1 MSPVIA
7 PRTAA
12 AALAIAAV
20 ALTMS
25 TCVADGANAGEL
37 SLEQV
42 KRFDTNG
49 DDFVDSDKA
58 TVYARHIY
66 DQHNILA
73 DYDKNLNGQID
84 PDELVAINSD
94 LSKID
99 REPVSAEVRLRAA
112 EHVPIPLMAGPAS
125 IEAEVSEDVARAYL
139 REKRVDLGID
149 TEKPG
154 SDITSGAAI
163 TMANDLEG
171 HENIVSIEA
180 AAGYLFRKN
189 IPYPESYNPG
199 DLALTAVSFGPYI
212 EANGDV
218 NSAESRVAAGAM
230 AQAEVLGGGVFD
242 LQRYSVAPYYQTD
255 FRGRSSVY
263 GAAFSWQPYILD
275 WALGSIRSAGT
286 LDVTW
291 GLLFQG
297 DYRFVADAGETG
309 LKTDDDYAWLGAVL
323 STKIWPF
330 PDTFESRVF
339 AELEYSYFHDTLS
352 GADASLFQG
361 GVGLTLD
368 EKGNATLN
376 VEYTNGRDY
385 KTETDKNTIKTALKV
400 KF

>member
-1 MSPVIA
+1 MRQIRLTGSS
-7 PRTAA
+7 AA
-12 AALAIAAV
+12 VLVLLISALA
-20 ALTMS
+20 
-25 TCVADGANAGEL
+25 ANAAEL
-37 SLEQV
+37 SPEQA

-49 DDFVDSDKA
+49 DDFVDSEKA
-58 TVYARHIY
+58 TVYARHLY
-66 DQHNILA
+66 DEHNILA

-84 PDELVAINSD
+84 PDELVAVNRD
-94 LSKID
+94 LTNID

-112 EHVPIPLMAGPAS
+112 EHVPIPLMAAPAS
-125 IEAEVSEDVARAYL
+125 IEAEVSENVSRAYL

-163 TMANDLEG
+163 TMANDLDG
-171 HENIVSIEA
+171 HQNVVSIEA

-189 IPYPESYNPG
+189 LPYPEGYNPG

-218 NSAESRVAAGAM
+218 NSAESRVAAGIVG
-230 AQAEVLGGGVFD
+230 QAELLGGVFD
-242 LQRYSVAPYYQTD
+242 LQRYSIAPYYQTD
-255 FRGRSSVY
+255 FRGDSSVY
-263 GAAFSWQPYILD
+263 GAVFTWQPYVLD
-275 WALGSIRSAGT
+275 WGLGSIRSAGP

-291 GLLFQG
+291 GLSFHG
-297 DYRFVADAGETG
+297 DYRYVADAGGTG
-309 LKTDDDYAWLGAVL
+309 LKADDDYGWLGAVI

-330 PDTFESRVF
+330 PDTFDSRLF
-339 AELEYSYFHDTLS
+339 AELEYSYFYDALS
-352 GADASLFQG
+352 GNDASLFRG
-361 GVGLTLD
+361 GVGLNLD
-368 EKGNATLN
+368 DKGSASLN